1 MIWSTFGWL
10 NFRGFQSGQIWNLT
24 SPYYTNVPPISIIMW
39 SWIFSKVSQK
49 KVLLH
54 KWQYNFWT
62 LISPQPLECTQIFF
76 HQMFHPLV
84 ENVCWSPNKISTTGK
99 FVMNFQRWLKNF
111 HFFVFS
117 IAFSNFFKK
126 FQQHELDTYLTFM
139 FCKKSVFLG
148 WTVWGV
154 YWFFKMT
161 PFFRPKF
168 SKNHI
173 FFFGLP

>member
-1 MIWSTFGWL
+1 MWPLWQPLKFSHPKVGLIK
-10 NFRGFQSGQIWNLT
+10 NPT
-24 SPYYTNVPPISIIMW
+24 SPYYTNVPPISIIKW
-39 SWIFSKVSQK
+39 PWIFSKVSQK

-54 KWQYNFWT
+54 KWWYNFWT
-62 LISPQPLECTQIFF
+62 LISLQPLEYTQFFF

-84 ENVCWSPNKISTTGK
+84 ENVCWSPYKISTTGK

-139 FCKKSVFLG
+139 FC
-148 WTVWGV
+148 
-154 YWFFKMT
+154 
-161 PFFRPKF
+161 
-168 SKNHI
+168 
-173 FFFGLP
+173 